1 MKLVPL
7 PYSPF
12 TFQLS
17 PFPPTLVLM
26 IFDFRLKVF
35 YTVAQRLS
43 FTKAAA
49 ELFITQP
56 AVTKHV
62 KELEQQL
69 NVQLFRRNGNSI
81 VLTTAGKILTQYAE
95 KIFQTYTELETEL
108 AQLNNLEAGT
118 VHIGASTTVAQTI
131 LPKILALFKKTYP
144 AVQFTFIQGN
154 TDVITQLVLAEK
166 IDIAIVEGAA
176 HYPQIAYA
184 PFAKDEIVLVTRA
197 NNQWAKK
204 AEISPRQLLN
214 IPLVLRE
221 AGSGTLDVIFNA
233 LSNAGITPKDLQI
246 EIQLESSIAIKQYL
260 LYSETAAFLSIQS
273 VISELKYNEL
283 SIIDIKGMDI
293 FRTFQF
299 IQLHGKNSKLIDL
312 FKRFCL
318 SSYNLK

>member
-1 MKLVPL
+1 MA
-7 PYSPF
+7 
-12 TFQLS
+12 
-17 PFPPTLVLM
+17 
-26 IFDFRLKVF
+26 FDFRLKVF
-35 YTVAQRLS
+35 YTVATRLS

-56 AVTKHV
+56 AVTKHI

-69 NVQLFRRNGNSI
+69 NVQLFLRNGSSI
-81 VLTTAGKILTQYAE
+81 VLTTAGKVLLQYAE

-108 AQLNNLEAGT
+108 AQLNKMEAGT
-118 VHIGASTTVAQTI
+118 LHIGASTTVAQTI
-131 LPKILALFKKTYP
+131 LPKILALFKKTFP
-144 AVQFTFIQGN
+144 EVNFTFIQGN

-197 NNQWAKK
+197 NNQLSKK
-204 AEISPRQLLN
+204 AEISPKQILN
-214 IPLVLRE
+214 IPLILRE
-221 AGSGTLDVIFNA
+221 AGSGTLDIIFNA
-233 LSNAGITPKDLQI
+233 LNDAGINPKDLQV
-246 EIQLESSIAIKQYL
+246 EIRLESSIAIKQYL
-260 LYSETAAFLSIQS
+260 LYSETATFLSIQS

-283 SIIDIKGMDI
+283 SIIDIKGLEI

-318 SSYNLK
+318 TTYNLKG

>member
-1 MKLVPL
+1 
-7 PYSPF
+7 
-12 TFQLS
+12 
-17 PFPPTLVLM
+17 M

-43 FTKAAA
+43 FTKAAG

-56 AVTKHV
+56 AVTKHI

-69 NVQLFRRNGNSI
+69 NVQLFKRNGNNI
-81 VLTTAGKILTQYAE
+81 NLTTAGKVLLQYTE

-108 AQLNNLEAGT
+108 AQLSNIEAGT
-118 VHIGASTTVAQTI
+118 LHIGASTTVAQTI

-144 AVQFTFIQGN
+144 DVAFTFTQGN
-154 TDVITQLVLAEK
+154 TDNVTQQVLAEK

-197 NNQWAKK
+197 NNQLSKK
-204 AEISPRQLLN
+204 PEISPKQLLN

-233 LSNAGITPKDLQI
+233 LSNAGVNPKDLHI

-260 LYSETAAFLSIQS
+260 LYSETATFLSIQS

-283 SIIDIKGMDI
+283 SIIEIKGLEI

-299 IQLHGKNSKLIDL
+299 IQLHGKSSKLIDL
-312 FKRFCL
+312 FKRFAF
-318 SSYNLK
+318 SHNLK

>member
-1 MKLVPL
+1 
-7 PYSPF
+7 
-12 TFQLS
+12 
-17 PFPPTLVLM
+17 M

-56 AVTKHV
+56 AITKHI

-69 NVQLFRRNGNSI
+69 NVQLFKRNGNNI
-81 VLTTAGKILTQYAE
+81 TLTTAGKILLQYAE

-108 AQLNNLEAGT
+108 AQLSNIEAGT

-131 LPKILALFKKTYP
+131 LPKLLALFKKTYP
-144 AVQFTFIQGN
+144 AVSFTFTQGN
-154 TDVITQLVLAEK
+154 TDFITQQILAEK

-184 PFAKDEIVLVTRA
+184 PFAKDEIVLVTAA
-197 NNQWAKK
+197 NNQLSKK
-204 AEISPRQLLN
+204 AEISPKQLLQ

-233 LSNAGITPKDLQI
+233 LTTAQINPKDLQV

-260 LYSETAAFLSIQS
+260 LYSETATFLSIQS
-273 VISELKYNEL
+273 LISELKYNEL
-283 SIIDIKGMDI
+283 TIIDIKGLQI
-293 FRTFQF
+293 FRTFEF
-299 IQLHGKNSKLIDL
+299 IQLQGKYTKLTEL

-318 SSYNLK
+318 SNYNLK

>member
-1 MKLVPL
+1 
-7 PYSPF
+7 
-12 TFQLS
+12 
-17 PFPPTLVLM
+17 M

-56 AVTKHV
+56 AITKHI

-81 VLTTAGKILTQYAE
+81 VLTTAGKILLQYAE

-108 AQLNNLEAGT
+108 AQLNNIEAGIL
-118 VHIGASTTVAQTI
+118 HIGASTTVAQTI

-144 AVQFTFIQGN
+144 SVNFTFTQGN
-154 TDVITQLVLAEK
+154 TDLITQLVLSEK
-166 IDIAIVEGAA
+166 VDIAIVEGAA

-184 PFAKDEIVLVTRA
+184 PFAKDEIVLVLGTSSSEA
-197 NNQWAKK
+197 AF
-204 AEISPRQLLN
+204 PGLLLN
-214 IPLVLRE
+214 
-221 AGSGTLDVIFNA
+221 
-233 LSNAGITPKDLQI
+233 PKDLQI
-246 EIQLESSIAIKQYL
+246 EIRLESSIAIKQYL
-260 LYSETAAFLSIQS
+260 LYSETATFLSIQS

-283 SIIDIKGMDI
+283 SIIEIKGLEI

-318 SSYNLK
+318 ANYNLK

>member
-1 MKLVPL
+1 
-7 PYSPF
+7 
-12 TFQLS
+12 
-17 PFPPTLVLM
+17 M

-35 YTVAQRLS
+35 HTVAQRLS
-43 FTKAAA
+43 FTRAAA

-56 AVTKHV
+56 AVTKHI
-62 KELEQQL
+62 KELEHQL
-69 NVQLFRRNGNSI
+69 DVQLFKRNGSSI
-81 VLTTAGKILTQYAE
+81 TLTNAGNILLQYAE
-95 KIFQTYTELETEL
+95 KIAQLYTELETEM
-108 AQLNNLEAGT
+108 AQLHNMESGVL
-118 VHIGASTTVAQTI
+118 HIGGSTTVAQTI

-144 AVQFTFIQGN
+144 AVNFTFIQAN
-154 TDVITQLVLAEK
+154 TDVITQLVLGGK
-166 IDIAIVEGAA
+166 IDVAIVEGAA

-197 NNQWAKK
+197 NNQLAKK
-204 AEISPRQLLN
+204 AEISPRQLLQ

-233 LSNAGITPKDLQI
+233 LDAVGINPKELNV

-260 LYSETAAFLSIQS
+260 LYSETATFLSIQS

-283 SIIDIKGMDI
+283 TVIDIKGLEI

-299 IQLHGKNSKLIDL
+299 IQLQGKNAKLIEL

-318 SSYNLK
+318 TSYNLK

>member
-1 MKLVPL
+1 
-7 PYSPF
+7 
-12 TFQLS
+12 
-17 PFPPTLVLM
+17 M

-43 FTKAAA
+43 FTKAAT

-56 AVTKHV
+56 AVTKHI
-62 KELEQQL
+62 KELEHQL
-69 NVQLFRRNGNSI
+69 NVQLFRRNGNNI
-81 VLTTAGKILTQYAE
+81 VLTTAGKLLQQYAG
-95 KIFQTYTELETEL
+95 KIFQTYTDLETEL
-108 AQLNNLEAGT
+108 AQLNNLEAGIL
-118 VHIGASTTVAQTI
+118 HIGASTTVAQTI

-144 AVQFTFIQGN
+144 AITFTFAQGN
-154 TDVITQLVLAEK
+154 TDLITQLVLSEK

-176 HYPQIAYA
+176 HYPQIAYS

-197 NNQWAKK
+197 NNQLSKK
-204 AEISPRQLLN
+204 AEIAPKQLLN

-233 LSNAGITPKDLQI
+233 LSNAGINPKDLQI
-246 EIQLESSIAIKQYL
+246 EIRLESSIAIKQYL
-260 LYSETAAFLSIQS
+260 LYSETATFLSIQS

-283 SIIDIKGMDI
+283 SIIDIKGLEI

-299 IQLHGKNSKLIDL
+299 IQLQGKNSKLIDL

-318 SSYNLK
+318 ANYNLK

>member
-1 MKLVPL
+1 
-7 PYSPF
+7 
-12 TFQLS
+12 
-17 PFPPTLVLM
+17 M

-49 ELFITQP
+49 ELYVTQP
-56 AVTKHV
+56 AITKHI

-81 VLTTAGKILTQYAE
+81 DLTTAGKILLQYAE
-95 KIFQTYTELETEL
+95 KIFQTYTELQTEL
-108 AQLNNLEAGT
+108 AQLNNIEAGT
-118 VHIGASTTVAQTI
+118 LHIGASTTVAQTI

-144 AVQFTFIQGN
+144 SVTFTFIQGN
-154 TDVITQLVLAEK
+154 TDQVTQWILAGK

-197 NNQWAKK
+197 NNKLSKK
-204 AEISPRQLLN
+204 AEITPKQLLN
-214 IPLVLRE
+214 IPLILRE

-233 LSNAGITPKDLQI
+233 LIAVGINPKDLQI
-246 EIQLESSIAIKQYL
+246 EISLESSIAIKQYL
-260 LYSETAAFLSIQS
+260 LYSETATFLSIQS

-283 SIIDIKGMDI
+283 SIIDVKGLEI

-318 SSYNLK
+318 TSYNLK

>member
-1 MKLVPL
+1 
-7 PYSPF
+7 
-12 TFQLS
+12 
-17 PFPPTLVLM
+17 M

-43 FTKAAA
+43 FTKAAH
-49 ELFITQP
+49 ELYITQP
-56 AVTKHV
+56 AVTKHI

-69 NVQLFRRNGNSI
+69 NIQLFKRNGNNI
-81 VLTTAGKILTQYAE
+81 ALTVAGKILVQYAE

-108 AQLNNLEAGT
+108 AQLNNMEAGT
-118 VHIGASTTVAQTI
+118 LHIGASTTVAQTI

-144 AVQFTFIQGN
+144 DVTFNFIQGN
-154 TDVITQLVLAEK
+154 TDYISQLILDEK
-166 IDIAIVEGAA
+166 IDVAIVEGAA
-176 HYPQIAYA
+176 HSPQLSYS

-197 NNQWAKK
+197 NNKLSKK
-204 AEISPRQLLN
+204 QEISPKQLLD

-233 LSNAGITPKDLQI
+233 LAGVQINPKDLNI

-260 LYSETAAFLSIQS
+260 LYSDTATFLSIQS
-273 VISELKYNEL
+273 VLSELKYNEL
-283 SIIDIKGMDI
+283 SIIEIKGMEI

-318 SSYNLK
+318 ANYNLK